1 MIRGETADPQVE
13 LEIRGDQLTV
23 SRSHLFFRQPFG
35 RPQGCGG
42 RLSSIRLVLRSAT
55 SGFYGSI
62 TESIREAEPAWLA
75 GLTAALLMPLANHSL
90 ELLVHWLRG
99 TPKLAHSIV
108 ASVCFTAV
116 STLFNLYVMRQGA
129 LIVGEKRQSFG
140 QDMRSM
146 PRLVVGFIVAGPL
159 AIVRL
164 LRRRGT
170 QTMPLRPEP
179 DWENEG
185 GWRRAATGSGAA

>member
-1 MIRGETADPQVE
+1 VVHDPGGQLIRKWNWKSAVTSSLFRAPIFFFVNLSAGPKAAA
-13 LEIRGDQLTV
+13 GAFLTE
-23 SRSHLFFRQPFG
+23 
-35 RPQGCGG
+35 
-42 RLSSIRLVLRSAT
+42 LVLRSAT

-185 GWRRAATGSGAA
+185 G